1 MKTIVLDKTFI
12 GETLRVV
19 DERIKTSFA
28 IPRLEAQTITHRLQ
42 NVARVVG
49 LLIAAPFFLW
59 FLLGLLGLVP
69 SIVEVFGPAGVR
81 TPASIVVAGLLIAAL
96 GFWDD

>member
-1 MKTIVLDKTFI
+1 MNDEQLKTGFVMPMPEDWKILRMWQKAAIV
-12 GETLRVV
+12 
-19 DERIKTSFA
+19 A
-28 IPRLEAQTITHRLQ
+28 
-42 NVARVVG
+42 G
-49 LLIAAPFFLW
+49 LLITAPLFVW

-69 SIVEVFGPAGVR
+69 SMVQVFGPDGVR